1 MNNDYVVE
9 VVLMRPRADVTAAE
23 LTAALQ
29 ATAADI
35 ASLPGFVKREVL
47 RDDKGQWMDIVY
59 WRSMAD
65 AHNALALVGN
75 KPEVQRMFALLDE
88 TDGQM
93 FHFSPVLQT
102 A

>member
-9 VVLMRPRADVTAAE
+9 VVLMRPRADVTDAE
-23 LTAALQ
+23 LTAALD

-47 RDDKGQWMDIVY
+47 RDEKGQWIDIVY

-65 AHNALALVGN
+65 AQQALALVGD
-75 KPEVQRMFALLDE
+75 KPEVQRMFTLLDE
-88 TDGQM
+88 SEAQM